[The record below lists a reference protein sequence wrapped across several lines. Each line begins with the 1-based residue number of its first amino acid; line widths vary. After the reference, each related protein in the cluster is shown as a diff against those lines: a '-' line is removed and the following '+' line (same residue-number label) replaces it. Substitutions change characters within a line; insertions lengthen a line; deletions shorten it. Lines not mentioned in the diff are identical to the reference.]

1 MWLNSVSLG
10 WFEVVVVVVMMVL
23 MVMMVVMAVGGCGLY
38 CNSCEDCCEDGG
50 RDLVDGHDVV
60 LPSGH
65 FS

>member
-1 MWLNSVSLG
+1 M
-10 WFEVVVVVVMMVL
+10 VV
-23 MVMMVVMAVGGCGLY
+23 VMMVVMAVGGCGSY